1 MPLPK
6 NNKLL
11 PRARELRK
19 DMTQHERKL
28 WYLFLRRYPVKIY
41 KQRIINNFIVDFY
54 CYEAKLVIE
63 VDGTQHYMEKAAAR
77 DLERDQALKNLGL
90 FVLRFSN
97 YEIDAQ
103 FDSVCEQIDLTI
115 RERTTGFCDK

>member
-54 CYEAKLVIE
+54 CYEAKLVI
-63 VDGTQHYMEKAAAR
+63 
-77 DLERDQALKNLGL
+77 
-90 FVLRFSN
+90 
-97 YEIDAQ
+97 
-103 FDSVCEQIDLTI
+103 
-115 RERTTGFCDK
+115 